1 MAGTGLR
8 VAILFVLASHAAAL
22 SWDGVY
28 YVRARLEQSFIHAPS
43 SCVAHPV
50 WCVHNIFVSQ
60 DPDELKITLSHSGT
74 TLNAHT
80 QDWEISGT
88 ITSSTHASLAG
99 LEGTLSSRAVT
110 WSNGVVWSRE
120 QVATPV
126 APPTWPGT
134 YHAARAGITIK
145 IMQPSDTKVIAEGT
159 RYAVST
165 NAFILFACT
174 PILSHTFYSLFFVS
188 AHSQGKKAFTVD
200 GRISGN
206 TIKMF
211 DIEGRLRNG
220 YSSSEAII
228 DWTNGEQWTRGVST
242 TTSAPSTQQQP
253 TTRKSPP
260 PPPLLAACCCILARS

>member
-1 MAGTGLR
+1 MVGQYSWA

-28 YVRARLEQSFIHAPS
+28 YVRARLEHSVLFMRHRRALLTLYVVCIIM
-43 SCVAHPV
+43 C
-50 WCVHNIFVSQ
+50 VSQ

-99 LEGTLSSRAVT
+99 LDGTLSSRAVT

-165 NAFILFACT
+165 NAFIFFACT
-174 PILSHTFYSLFFVS
+174 HSLTFYLS
-188 AHSQGKKAFTVD
+188 
-200 GRISGN
+200 
-206 TIKMF
+206 
-211 DIEGRLRNG
+211 RLR
-220 YSSSEAII
+220 
-228 DWTNGEQWTRGVST
+228 
-242 TTSAPSTQQQP
+242 TQPRQEGLHRRRPHQ
-253 TTRKSPP
+253 RQHDQDV
-260 PPPLLAACCCILARS
+260 

>member
-1 MAGTGLR
+1 MGLQVDQTWYACPPHGVGAMVVQSSWA

-28 YVRARLEQSFIHAPS
+28 YVRARLEHSFIHAPS

-99 LEGTLSSRAVT
+99 LEGTLTSRAVT

-174 PILSHTFYSLFFVS
+174 HTSIPLTRFLFIS
-188 AHSQGKKAFTVD
+188 SPRTAKA
-200 GRISGN
+200 RRPS
-206 TIKMF
+206 
-211 DIEGRLRNG
+211 
-220 YSSSEAII
+220 
-228 DWTNGEQWTRGVST
+228 
-242 TTSAPSTQQQP
+242 PSTAGSAA
-253 TTRKSPP
+253 TRSRCLTSKGASAMATARPRQSSIGP
-260 PPPLLAACCCILARS
+260 MASSGPAA